1 MCSAHLNSVQSVRS
15 SVPKA
20 ILLPRF
26 YSLNR
31 LACGWVCFAIGLA
44 MVLATTIEFQ
54 EWTIRIANRLF
65 YCSTFQYS
73 PEEGQV
79 NICTPLG
86 LWGYRLLFSAVGG
99 LGSVWFCISECARV
113 DHHHPPTTTSTPV
126 IASSPKFDFL
136 WFPPVVYVSL
146 CHW

>member
-1 MCSAHLNSVQSVRS
+1 MCSTHLTSVQSVGAWT
-15 SVPKA
+15 VPKA
-20 ILLPRF
+20 LLLPRF

-31 LACGWVCFAIGLA
+31 LACGWVCFAFGLSVA
-44 MVLATTIEFQ
+44 LGKTIEFQ

-65 YCSTFQYS
+65 YCSTFYP
-73 PEEGQV
+73 PEERQV

-86 LWGYRLLFSAVGG
+86 LVLLSLLYSLLWVD
-99 LGSVWFCISECARV
+99 SVWFCISECARV
-113 DHHHPPTTTSTPV
+113 DHRPPTTTSTPV

-136 WFPPVVYVSL
+136 WCPSGLCFPL